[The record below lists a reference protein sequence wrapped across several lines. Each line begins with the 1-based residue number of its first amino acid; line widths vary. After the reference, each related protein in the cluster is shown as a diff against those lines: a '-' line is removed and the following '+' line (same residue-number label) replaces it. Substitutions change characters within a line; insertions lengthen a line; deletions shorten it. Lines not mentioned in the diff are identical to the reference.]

1 MKIPQLI
8 IILQFLIVGIPLN
21 AQDFGY
27 INDPDGYTNLRLE
40 PNGKSEIIG
49 IVIAGQVFKYYPD
62 NNIDWW
68 KVDFKFRTGF
78 MHKSKIKDF
87 NKAKS
92 EISKYFQ
99 DYYSADRNNVELSEG
114 NNEKLFKVTLDYPLA
129 TMQAFCEQSKEIQDY
144 LISEYKSPIHDMI
157 DLQLIYSRLEGEK
170 TECSEISKIKDAIIR
185 AGKSIGLEIIEN
197 DIDFNK
203 IPNENK
209 PCEKLWGV
217 NNNFTEILN
226 GKPITFYLNNPQIDR
241 FSKMYYQGQ
250 FKLYDN
256 SETFAFL
263 DSVMTLNNEIR
274 PFYFYIFN
282 SVLNQS
288 DGALSEYVSVF
299 CLKYFETQ
307 PCEFFN
313 YCKNGEYKVDKSK
326 WTGFIGF
333 QLYSKTDFDK
343 FVITTDR
350 KINGNCQVL
359 KSDWNIL
366 KNEIKTKLEE

>member
-1 MKIPQLI
+1 MKIPQWILILLLLI
-8 IILQFLIVGIPLN
+8 IGNPVS
-21 AQDFGY
+21 AQELGY
-27 INDPDGYTNLRLE
+27 INDPDGYTNLRLD
-40 PNGKSEIIG
+40 PNGKSEIVG
-49 IVIAGQVFKYYPD
+49 IVITGQVFKYYP
-62 NNIDWW
+62 NNNSDWW

-114 NNEKLFKVTLDYPLA
+114 NNEKLFMETQDYPLA
-129 TMQAFCEQSKEIQDY
+129 TMKAFCEQSKEIQEY

-157 DLQLIYSRLEGEK
+157 DLQLIYSRLESEK
-170 TECSEISKIKDAIIR
+170 TTCSEISKITDAIKS

-203 IPNENK
+203 IPDENK
-209 PCEKLWGV
+209 PNEKLWEV
-217 NNNFTEILN
+217 NKNFTESLN

-241 FSKMYYQGQ
+241 FSKIYYQGQ

-263 DSVMTLNNEIR
+263 DSVLTLNNETS

-288 DGALSEYVSVF
+288 DGALSEYVTGI
-299 CLKYFETQ
+299 CLKYFEKL
-307 PCEFFN
+307 PCEFLN
-313 YCKNGEYKVDKSK
+313 CCKNEDCKVSKSK

-333 QLYSKTDFDK
+333 QLYSKIDFDK
-343 FVITTDR
+343 FVILIDR
-350 KINGNCQVL
+350 KVNYKCPEL

>member
-1 MKIPQLI
+1 MKIPQLV
-8 IILQFLIVGIPLN
+8 IILLLLIVGIPLN

-40 PNGKSEIIG
+40 PNGKSEIVG
-49 IVIAGQVFKYYPD
+49 IVITGQVFKYYPD
-62 NNIDWW
+62 NSIDWW

-114 NNEKLFKVTLDYPLA
+114 NNEKLFMVTQDYPLA
-129 TMQAFCEQSKEIQDY
+129 TMKAFCEQPKEIQDY

-157 DLQLIYSRLEGEK
+157 DLQLIYSRLESEK
-170 TECSEISKIKDAIIR
+170 TTCSEISKITDAIKR

-203 IPNENK
+203 IPDENK
-209 PCEKLWGV
+209 PSEKLWGV
-217 NNNFTEILN
+217 NINFTESLN
-226 GKPITFYLNNPQIDR
+226 GKPITFYLNSPQIGR

-263 DSVMTLNNEIR
+263 DSVMTLNNETR

-288 DGALSEYVSVF
+288 DGALSEYVAEI
-299 CLKYFETQ
+299 CLKYFEKL
-307 PCEFFN
+307 PCEFLD
-313 YCKNGEYKVDKSK
+313 YSRSDDYKVNNSK
-326 WTGFIGF
+326 WTGFIGW
-333 QLYSKTDFDK
+333 QLYSKTDYEK
-343 FVITTDR
+343 FVVLTDKR
-350 KINGNCQVL
+350 IKDNCSEL
-359 KSDWNIL
+359 NSNWNIL